1 MKISQLLV
9 IFLLLGVS
17 VKAQHA
23 HELGKCGNEGGEWQD
38 MLTERLL
45 HNKQHLAE
53 NPIQFRNTVYVPVR
67 FHMVANSSGV
77 GRVTHGRVLEQLCRL
92 NQDFEP
98 LDIQFYI
105 KGINDNI
112 NNTTIYNA
120 QFNATFQ
127 MNQLKDPTAL
137 NIWIV
142 DVATPFQPTGNETG
156 TILGYYNPARDWV
169 VIRRN
174 DVGAARTTLPHEIG
188 HFFSLMHTHN
198 GWDSQPWTADIGNP
212 SPSTSPGGVPTERQD
227 GSNCQTAGDF
237 ICDTPPD
244 YNGFGFNGCNYNL
257 AQDPTGV
264 FINPDE
270 LLFMGYFLECN
281 RENYYF
287 SPTQQNLVRADYNS
301 SSRNYLRNNAIIPN
315 LTEIT
320 QTPTLVYP
328 IGGETTPGY
337 NQVTLEWS
345 AVNGADFY
353 LLEVDRVSTFT
364 LNPIRVVVSGETSR
378 TLTTLEPNRTY
389 FWRVRPFNAYRTCAL
404 STPVTT
410 FKTNANIVSIRD
422 ITALNEWTISPNPIE
437 SSQNLTISLNTASAF
452 EANFSLF
459 NSSGILVKQLGN
471 HHIGAGDT
479 NLHINL
485 EGLSPGVYLLSMNH
499 QEGREI
505 KRLIV
510 SN

>member
-1 MKISQLLV
+1 MKFFPLLLV
-9 IFLLLGVS
+9 CLLCNLS
-17 VKAQHA
+17 LHAQHV
-23 HELGKCGNEGGEWQD
+23 HELGKCGNEGGAWHD

-45 HNKQHLAE
+45 QNKQALAE
-53 NPIQFRNTVYVPVR
+53 NPLQFRNTVYVPVR
-67 FHMVANSSGV
+67 FQMVANSSGV
-77 GRVTHGRVLEQLCRL
+77 GRVAHGRVLEQLCRL
-92 NQDFEP
+92 NLDFEP

-120 QFNATFQ
+120 QYNATFQ

-142 DVATPFQPTGNETG
+142 DVATPYQPSGNDQG

-198 GWDSQPWTADIGNP
+198 GWDAQPWTVDIGNP
-212 SPSTSPGGVPTERQD
+212 SPNNSPGGVPTERQD

-257 AQDPTGV
+257 AQDPSGV

-270 LLFMGYFLECN
+270 LLFMSYFLECN
-281 RENYYF
+281 RNNYYF
-287 SPTQQNLVRADYNS
+287 SPMQQNIVRADYNS
-301 SSRNYLRNNAIIPN
+301 TSRNYLRNNAIIPN

-320 QTPTLVYP
+320 ETPTLIYP

-337 NQVTLEWS
+337 NSITLEWS

-364 LNPIRVVVSGETSR
+364 LNPIRVIVSGATSR

-389 FWRVRPFNAYRTCAL
+389 FWRVRPYNAYRTCAL

-410 FKTNANIVSIRD
+410 FKTNANVVSVQVIS
-422 ITALNEWTISPNPIE
+422 ALNAWEISPNPLGAE
-437 SSQNLTISLNTASAF
+437 QQLTLSLKAATAF
-452 EANFSLF
+452 EANFTLY
-459 NSSGILVKQLGN
+459 NSSGMPVKVFGR
-471 HHIGAGDT
+471 HFVPAGDT
-479 NLHINL
+479 FLDFNTHNL
-485 EGLSPGVYLLSMNH
+485 SAGVYILAMDH
-499 QEGREI
+499 REGREI
-505 KRLIV
+505 KRLVIT
-510 SN
+510 N